1 MSLAQTGHQR
11 IAAVGGW
18 PANRRTRISGE
29 MAEMNLPGSAQAKW
43 AWQAGRLLG
52 REQNRER
59 HGGEEDARWYAACPK
74 NPGYSDCAALT
85 AKRSTD
91 SEVREPS
98 ACVGVGGRPPGQYRS
113 RPESIPRSTCEK
125 RYIYARGKDR
135 RRAQRRLGVW
145 HDHQLA
151 SHGHCGRLAW
161 MLKG

>member
-1 MSLAQTGHQR
+1 
-11 IAAVGGW
+11 
-18 PANRRTRISGE
+18 

-98 ACVGVGGRPPGQYRS
+98 RGVRGGWWQATRPVQVP
-113 RPESIPRSTCEK
+113 T
-125 RYIYARGKDR
+125 GKHPP
-135 RRAQRRLGVW
+135 L
-145 HDHQLA
+145 HL
-151 SHGHCGRLAW
+151 
-161 MLKG
+161 